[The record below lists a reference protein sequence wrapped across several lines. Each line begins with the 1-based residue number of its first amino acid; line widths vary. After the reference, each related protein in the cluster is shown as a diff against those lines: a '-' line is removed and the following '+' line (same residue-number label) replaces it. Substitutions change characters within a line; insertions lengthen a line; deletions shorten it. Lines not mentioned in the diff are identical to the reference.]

1 MQGNGQ
7 ESRELLNFASE
18 QLELDDWQKG
28 MLNFAKGSIDETQLM
43 ALASD
48 RCEQSEAL
56 FIAALNHIENDNAE
70 LAETYW
76 QRIYEP
82 FVLTPLTFFRLGVA
96 RVSKRHTPAVRYY

>member
-1 MQGNGQ
+1 MSIGILTVFIFFIPGVIAYA
-7 ESRELLNFASE
+7 LA
-18 QLELDDWQKG
+18 QKG
-28 MLNFAKGSIDETQLM
+28 MLSFAKGSIDEAQLM

-76 QRIYEP
+76 QRIYE
-82 FVLTPLTFFRLGVA
+82 LDIRTFFEFAVA
-96 RVSKRHTPAVRYY
+96 KNKIKAAKK